1 VRPNKASLSDFQKE
15 AVDNWSKGCLSRKSL
30 LHPES
35 KPVVRIAR
43 KIAILLID
51 ISEIN
56 VFITLD

>member
-1 VRPNKASLSDFQKE
+1 MASLSDFQKE

-30 LHPES
+30 LHPER
-35 KPVVRIAR
+35 KPVVRIA
-43 KIAILLID
+43 IIVAILLID